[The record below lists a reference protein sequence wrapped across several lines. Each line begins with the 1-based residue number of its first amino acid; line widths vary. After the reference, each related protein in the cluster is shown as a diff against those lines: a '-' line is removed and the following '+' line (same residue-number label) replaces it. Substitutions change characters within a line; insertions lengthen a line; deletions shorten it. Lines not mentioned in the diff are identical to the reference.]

1 MSVHALEPDALAR
14 ALSVRDL
21 TDPSQGDHAIQ
32 LLVQIAARTLSA
44 AWGSDVRIVR
54 SEPIVAVAD
63 NYDALGYQPDAI
75 ARDGRYTR
83 YVSATCM
90 LRSHSSAMVPPALRD
105 LARSAR
111 PVRDTALVCPGI
123 CYRRD
128 VIDRIHTGTP
138 HQLDLWRVAQ
148 QPLGESDLVEMID
161 VVVRALLPDAAVR
174 TEPASHPYTERGRE
188 IDASTDGGRT
198 WVEIGECGL
207 AAAGVLASAGLDGD
221 VRGLAMGL
229 GLDRVL
235 MLRKQIPD
243 IRLLRSA
250 DERVAAQMLDLS
262 PYRQVSNLPPIVRDI
277 SIAVDADDDA
287 ELLGDRVRAGLG
299 DDGDLVEEVS
309 VLTATRADE
318 LPPQAA
324 ARLGIRPGQQN
335 LLVRIVL
342 RGVDRTL
349 SDSDAN
355 LLRDRIYALLHRG
368 GRHLWAAP
376 LSR

>member
-1 MSVHALEPDALAR
+1 
-14 ALSVRDL
+14 
-21 TDPSQGDHAIQ
+21 
-32 LLVQIAARTLSA
+32 
-44 AWGSDVRIVR
+44 
-54 SEPIVAVAD
+54 
-63 NYDALGYQPDAI
+63 
-75 ARDGRYTR
+75 
-83 YVSATCM
+83 
-90 LRSHSSAMVPPALRD
+90 MVPPALRD

-128 VIDRIHTGTP
+128 VIDRIHSGTP
-138 HQLDLWRVAQ
+138 HQLDLWRVAR

-161 VVVRALLPDAAVR
+161 VVVRGLLPGAAVR
-174 TEPASHPYTERGRE
+174 TEPASHPYTDRGRE

-207 AAAGVLASAGLDGD
+207 AAPGVLASAGLHGD
-221 VRGLAMGL
+221 VHGLAMGL

-277 SIAVDADDDA
+277 SIAVDADD
-287 ELLGDRVRAGLG
+287 
-299 DDGDLVEEVS
+299 GDLVEEVS
-309 VLTATRADE
+309 VLTTTRADE